1 MERVFL
7 LSFWVERGGAGI
19 RSDGGAD
26 LDGALSVAAGFD
38 FFPDARVGKGWWGP
52 PSSREQRSELA
63 SQIVFGTMY

>member
-1 MERVFL
+1 MERVFF
-7 LSFWVERGGAGI
+7 LSFWVERSGAGI

-26 LDGALSVAAGFD
+26 LDGALSVGLARD
-38 FFPDARVGKGWWGP
+38 FPESRVGKEGWWGP